1 MSFRF
6 DFNVKDTTWLYNID
20 DEFQTTVVE
29 GNVGDAIERI
39 NLEDNVNGSN
49 LTYDTESNKIF
60 QRPNPIICIQG
71 ALDNEMYWTTEG
83 ITASDIDRLK
93 TLWANDKI
101 RSGTY
106 TESETAD
113 AITNKKF
120 CTTYQFGTDYDVL
133 SSRSIKWNLAVP
145 GIMKAAASPTRL
157 FCMLSDRTDYEVKVL
172 DIAPESTKVLEKD
185 QTKTFSYVFFSQQ
198 CTLNDDAA
206 TVEQYQVR
214 KLTSNS
220 VSIKNKGTITARI
233 ILMHR

>member
-1 MSFRF
+1 MFRF
-6 DFNVKDTTWLYNID
+6 DFNVKDTNWLYNID

-29 GNVGDAIERI
+29 GNIGDAIERI
-39 NLEDNVNGSN
+39 NLEDNVNGDN

-71 ALDNEMYWTTEG
+71 ALNNEMYWTTEG
-83 ITASDIDRLK
+83 ITASDIERLK
-93 TLWANDKI
+93 TLWADDKI

-106 TESETAD
+106 TESETAE
-113 AITNKKF
+113 AITNKNF
-120 CTTYQFGTDYDVL
+120 CTTYQFSTDYDVL
-133 SSRSIKWNLAVP
+133 SPMSIKWNLAVP
-145 GIMKAAASPTRL
+145 GRLKAAASPTRL

-172 DIAPESTKVLEKD
+172 DIAPESTKVLERD
-185 QTKTFSYVFFSQQ
+185 QTKTLSYVFFSQD
-198 CTLNDDAA
+198 CELNESK

-220 VSIKNKGTITARI
+220 VSIKNKSTITARI

>member
-1 MSFRF
+1 MCIR
-6 DFNVKDTTWLYNID
+6 D
-20 DEFQTTVVE
+20 
-29 GNVGDAIERI
+29 R
-39 NLEDNVNGSN
+39 DNVNGSN

-71 ALDNEMYWTTEG
+71 ALDNEMYWTTED
-83 ITASDIDRLK
+83 ITASDIERLK
-93 TLWANDKI
+93 TLWTDDKI
-101 RSGTY
+101 KTGTY

-120 CTTYQFGTDYDVL
+120 CTTYQFGEDYDVL
-133 SSRSIKWNLAVP
+133 SPRSIKLNLAVP

-157 FCMLSDRTDYEVKVL
+157 FCMLSDRTDYEIKVL
-172 DIAPESTKVLEKD
+172 DIAPESTKVLERD
-185 QTKTFSYVFFSQQ
+185 QTKTLSYVFFSQQ

>member
-1 MSFRF
+1 M
-6 DFNVKDTTWLYNID
+6 
-20 DEFQTTVVE
+20 
-29 GNVGDAIERI
+29 
-39 NLEDNVNGSN
+39 
-49 LTYDTESNKIF
+49 
-60 QRPNPIICIQG
+60 
-71 ALDNEMYWTTEG
+71 
-83 ITASDIDRLK
+83 
-93 TLWANDKI
+93 WANDKI

-172 DIAPESTKVLEKD
+172 DIAPESTKVLERD
-185 QTKTFSYVFFSQQ
+185 QTKTLSYVFFSQQ

>member
-1 MSFRF
+1 MRF
-6 DFNVKDTTWLYNID
+6 DFSVKDTTWLNNID
-20 DEFQTTVVE
+20 NEFQITIVE
-29 GNVGDAIERI
+29 GNVGDAIERV

-60 QRPNPIICIQG
+60 QRPNPIVCIQG
-71 ALDNEMYWTTEG
+71 ALDNEMYWTTED
-83 ITASDIDRLK
+83 ITASDIERLK
-93 TLWANDKI
+93 TLWTDDKI
-101 RSGTY
+101 KTGTY

-120 CTTYQFGTDYDVL
+120 CTTYQFGEDYDVL
-133 SSRSIKWNLAVP
+133 SPRSIKWNLAVP

-172 DIAPESTKVLEKD
+172 DIAPNSTKVLERN
-185 QTKTFSYVFFSQQ
+185 QTKTISYVFFSQE
-198 CTLNDDAA
+198 CEVDDST
-206 TVEQYQVR
+206 TVGQYQVK

-220 VSIKNKGTITARI
+220 VSIKNKSTITARI